1 MIVVARHDLPTI
13 DGPSIDVPMKAVP
26 MTDLPITAVPMTDVP
41 ITALPMTAVPT
52 TVRTGSDHEPVPAE
66 RQAAPTAESSGSRL
80 PAGERSE

>member
-26 MTDLPITAVPMTDVP
+26 MTDLP